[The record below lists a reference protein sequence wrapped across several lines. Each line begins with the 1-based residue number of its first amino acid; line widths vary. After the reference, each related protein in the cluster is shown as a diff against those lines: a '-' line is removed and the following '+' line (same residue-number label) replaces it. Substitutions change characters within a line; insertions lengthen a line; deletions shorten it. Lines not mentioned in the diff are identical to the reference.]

1 MVKVIKGGKVVTL
14 PDDPIMVD
22 RYLMKGYHKINP
34 ENGEVEYNPDNV
46 EELKARIHELENKLH
61 ALETNET
68 KKRGRKSKDTD
79 EVSESE

>member
-46 EELKARIHELENKLH
+46 EELKARIRELEDKLH
-61 ALETNET
+61 ALET